1 MGLEVCPMV
10 WPIGD
15 GDDFKGV
22 FDRDT
27 RQVYLYTRQART
39 EKAVRP
45 PPVLSM
51 RPSRVAC
58 VI

>member
-1 MGLEVCPMV
+1 MV

-45 PPVLSM
+45 PPVLPM
-51 RPSRVAC
+51 QPGRVAC
-58 VI
+58 VIRE